1 MPGTPSPEHHA
12 MTCEHLLCTDLS
24 VQRGRPAAL
33 ALEKALYRL
42 ASDGAQPFPHLRSA
56 SGVITVHRAELITL
70 QVSFNK
76 EDHDYVQSMPHDS
89 LLCSISCIFHSLFG
103 FEV

>member
-1 MPGTPSPEHHA
+1 

-103 FEV
+103 SEV